1 MKTDPYE
8 RIARELVGTRHGK
21 LTVTEYVGKHRI
33 NPSRVAHMVKCRC
46 DCGRD
51 VIYTATA
58 LKCDHVTMCDSCS
71 PHQHSKPKK
80 QETLCWHCKKATN
93 YHLCRWSM
101 GKPRD
106 DWEAE
111 TITIREQN
119 TTNNKVYTREVETY
133 RVISCPAFEEG

>member
-1 MKTDPYE
+1 
-8 RIARELVGTRHGK
+8 
-21 LTVTEYVGKHRI
+21 
-33 NPSRVAHMVKCRC
+33 
-46 DCGRD
+46 

-58 LKCDHVTMCDSCS
+58 LKCDHVTMCAECS

-80 QETLCWHCKKATN
+80 KETLCWHCKKATN

-101 GKPRD
+101 GEPRD

-119 TTNNKVYTREVETY
+119 TANNKVYTREVETY